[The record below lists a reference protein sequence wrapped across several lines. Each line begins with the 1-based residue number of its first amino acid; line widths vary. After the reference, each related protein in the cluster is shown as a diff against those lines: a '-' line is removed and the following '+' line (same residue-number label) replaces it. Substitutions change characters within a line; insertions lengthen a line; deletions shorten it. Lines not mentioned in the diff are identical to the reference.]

1 MSKTVDKVKELLD
14 KENVGKDRYTYTF
27 TCSRKSNEDDIIN
40 LMQSVVDEGYQYSKW
55 IKKLLLILANNPGVI
70 DSVWSGKN
78 ISRSGDLE
86 EVIRSQNNRIDRLT
100 ETISIQNELINKLI
114 RELPTKKYD
123 NSEEF
128 VRYQEKLIAENGG
141 KLPDVGF

>member
-114 RELPTKKYD
+114 KELPTKNYD

>member
-40 LMQSVVDEGYQYSKW
+40 LMQSVVDEEYQYSKW

-114 RELPTKKYD
+114 RELPTKNYD

>member
-40 LMQSVVDEGYQYSKW
+40 LIQNVVDEGYQYSKW
-55 IKKLLLILANNPGVI
+55 IKKLLLILANNPEVI

-86 EVIRSQNNRIDRLT
+86 EVIKSQNNRIDRLT
-100 ETISIQNELINKLI
+100 ETISVQNELISKLL
-114 RELPTKKYD
+114 RELPSKNYS

-128 VRYQEKLIAENGG
+128 VKYQEKLIEENGG